1 MAIVVPIVVVAVA
14 WLVLSVPRMRQ
25 ISWRDQVDTPL
36 DLLPKEARLTGAWA
50 GWKVLVNQR
59 EVAQPSLVLLRVR
72 NSGLG
77 PIRVTGI
84 RRPVTFTFPGRDV
97 VEYAVTEC
105 RGGITW
111 DMVAPPFGAP
121 VAGHAGGTVVGNRI
135 ILPRFPMARRSGF
148 KLLVLLTGDG
158 QGVLGKGRLRG
169 GQVVHETRR
178 RSPRSRNLAFG
189 TVLALL
195 VGAQA
200 GVALGEG
207 PPIPSSCRSGQLV
220 IQGSTAFQPVAQQVA
235 QSYSGTCRDAA
246 ISVTGTGSFNGLT
259 ALSDS
264 AEGAGGVALGAAAP
278 SPSSAASSPA
288 GSSSSALSSSA
299 LSSSALS
306 SGATAVQIA
315 MSDGPAPPGYHGLVR
330 HPVAVIV
337 FAVVVNKSTG
347 VFNLTTAQLSGIFHG
362 TITNWRQVGGASLPI
377 SIVARTSG
385 SGTRNTF
392 DTKVLGGASEP
403 PASSF
408 NCVSK
413 NELPSSPVIRCEE
426 PTTGTLLQRVNSIPG
441 AIGYAQISDAA
452 SFLNVEPVK
461 INASDPDI
469 GDVKAGKYPYWTVEY
484 LYTNGKPR
492 AGSLIAAFLSYFG
505 TDNAENLLLNAAYTP
520 CGTTQPEVAR
530 LCAGR

>member
-1 MAIVVPIVVVAVA
+1 VTSEFHLQLSMAIVVPILIVAVA
-14 WLVLSVPRMRQ
+14 WLVVSVPRWRQ
-25 ISWRDQVDTPL
+25 VSWRDQVDTPL

-72 NSGLG
+72 NSGLSAL
-77 PIRVTGI
+77 RVTGI

-111 DMVAPPFGAP
+111 DMVSPPFGAP
-121 VAGHAGGTVVGNRI
+121 GAGGPGGTVVGNRI

-148 KLLVLLTGDG
+148 KLLVLLTGEG
-158 QGVLGKGRLRG
+158 HGVLGKGRIRG

-189 TVLALL
+189 TLLALL
-195 VGAQA
+195 IGAQA

-207 PPIPSSCRSGQLV
+207 PPIPSSCRSGQLS

-235 QSYSGTCRDAA
+235 KAYSGTCRDADIA
-246 ISVTGTGSFNGLT
+246 VTGTGSYNGLT

-264 AEGAGGVALGAAAP
+264 ATTSGPSGVALGAAAV
-278 SPSSAASSPA
+278 SAP
-288 GSSSSALSSSA
+288 
-299 LSSSALS
+299 S
-306 SGATAVQIA
+306 SGAGAVQIA
-315 MSDGPAPPGYHGLVR
+315 MSDGSAPSGYHGLVG
-330 HPVAVIV
+330 HPVAVII
-337 FAVVVNKSTG
+337 FAVVVNRSTG
-347 VFNLTTAQLSGIFHG
+347 VFNLTTEQIRDIFRG
-362 TITNWRQVGGASLPI
+362 TITNWRQVGGANLPI

-385 SGTRNTF
+385 SGTRHTF

-408 NCVSK
+408 NCVTK
-413 NELPSSPVIRCEE
+413 NEVPSSPVIRCEE
-426 PTTGTLLQRVNSIPG
+426 PDTGTLLDRVNSIPG

-452 SFLNVEPVK
+452 SFANVEPVRL
-461 INASDPDI
+461 NASDSNI

-484 LYTNGKPR
+484 LYTNGTPTP
-492 AGSLIAAFLSYFG
+492 GSLTAAFLAYFS
-505 TDNAENLLLNAAYTP
+505 TDNAQNLLLNAAYTP
-520 CGTTQPEVAR
+520 CGTAQPQVAA
-530 LCAGR
+530 LCLGK

>member
-1 MAIVVPIVVVAVA
+1 MAIVVPILVVAVA
-14 WLVLSVPRMRQ
+14 WLVLSVPRLRQ
-25 ISWRDQVDTPL
+25 VSWRDQVDTPL

-59 EVAQPSLVLLRVR
+59 EVAQPSLVLLRLR
-72 NSGLG
+72 NSGLS
-77 PIRVTGI
+77 PIRETGI

-111 DMVAPPFGAP
+111 DMVAPPFGAAD
-121 VAGHAGGTVVGNRI
+121 AGRAGGTVVGNRI

-148 KLLVLLTGDG
+148 RLLVLLTGEG
-158 QGVLGKGRLRG
+158 HGVIGKGRIRG

-207 PPIPSSCRSGQLV
+207 PPIPSSCRAGQLV

-235 QSYSGTCRDAA
+235 RAYSGTCRDAA
-246 ISVTGTGSFNGLT
+246 ISVTGTGSYNGLT
-259 ALSDS
+259 ALGDS
-264 AEGAGGVALGAAAP
+264 VAAGGPTPAAVGAA
-278 SPSSAASSPA
+278 SA
-288 GSSSSALSSSA
+288 GSSSSASSSA
-299 LSSSALS
+299 LSP
-306 SGATAVQIA
+306 GDGPVQIA
-315 MSDGPAPPGYHGLVR
+315 MSDGAAPAGYHGLVG
-330 HPVAVIV
+330 HPVAVII

-347 VFNLTTAQLSGIFHG
+347 VFNLTTAQLQGIFRG
-362 TITNWRQVGGASLPI
+362 SITNWRQVGGADLPI

-385 SGTRNTF
+385 SGTRHTF
-392 DTKVLGGASEP
+392 DAKVLGGASEP

-408 NCVSK
+408 NCVTK

-426 PTTGTLLQRVNSIPG
+426 PDTGTLLERVNSIPG

-452 SFLNVEPVK
+452 SFPQVELVKLN
-461 INASDPDI
+461 AADPDI

-484 LYTNGKPR
+484 LYTEGKPR
-492 AGSLIAAFLSYFG
+492 AGSLTAAFLSYFS
-505 TDNAENLLLNAAYTP
+505 TDNAENLLLSGAYTP
-520 CGTTQPEVAR
+520 CENAQPQVAR
-530 LCAGR
+530 LCGEP

>member
-1 MAIVVPIVVVAVA
+1 MAIVVPILVVAVA
-14 WLVLSVPRMRQ
+14 WLVLSVPRLRQ
-25 ISWRDQVDTPL
+25 VSWRDQVDTPL

-72 NSGLG
+72 NSGLS

-121 VAGHAGGTVVGNRI
+121 AAERGGGTVVGNRI

-148 KLLVLLTGDG
+148 KLLVLLTGEG
-158 QGVLGKGRLRG
+158 HGVLGKGRIRG
-169 GQVVHETRR
+169 GLVVHETRR
-178 RSPRSRNLAFG
+178 HSPRSRNLVFG

-200 GVALGEG
+200 GVAVGEG
-207 PPIPSSCRSGQLV
+207 PPIPSSCRAGQLA

-235 QSYSGTCRDAA
+235 RAYSGTCRDAA
-246 ISVTGTGSFNGLT
+246 ISVTGTGSYNGLT

-264 AEGAGGVALGAAAP
+264 AAGAGPSGVALGAAAA
-278 SPSSAASSPA
+278 SAP
-288 GSSSSALSSSA
+288 
-299 LSSSALS
+299 S
-306 SGATAVQIA
+306 SGAGAVQIA
-315 MSDGPAPPGYHGLVR
+315 MSDGAAPPGYHGLVG

-337 FAVVVNKSTG
+337 FAVVVNKRTG
-347 VFNLTTAQLSGIFHG
+347 VFNLTAGQIQGIFHG
-362 TITNWRQVGGASLPI
+362 TITNWRQVGGADLPI

-385 SGTRNTF
+385 SGTRHTF

-408 NCVSK
+408 NCVTR
-413 NELPSSPVIRCEE
+413 NELPSAPVTRCEE
-426 PTTGTLLQRVNSIPG
+426 PDTGTLLERVNAIPG

-452 SFLNVEPVK
+452 SFPNVELVK
-461 INASDPDI
+461 LNASDPDI

-484 LYTNGKPR
+484 LYTNGAPR
-492 AGSLIAAFLSYFG
+492 TGSLTAAFLAYFR
-505 TDNAENLLLNAAYTP
+505 TDTAENLLLSGAYTP
-520 CGTTQPEVAR
+520 CGIGQPQVAS
-530 LCAGR
+530 LCAGK

>member
-1 MAIVVPIVVVAVA
+1 VTSEFHLQLSMAIVVPILVVAVA
-14 WLVLSVPRMRQ
+14 WLVVSVPRWRQ

-59 EVAQPSLVLLRVR
+59 EVPQPSLVLLRVR
-72 NSGLG
+72 NSGLSAL
-77 PIRVTGI
+77 RVTGI

-111 DMVAPPFGAP
+111 DMVSPPFGGP
-121 VAGHAGGTVVGNRI
+121 GSGHTGGTVVGNRI

-158 QGVLGKGRLRG
+158 RGVLGKGRIRG

-195 VGAQA
+195 IGAQA
-200 GVALGEG
+200 GVAVGEG

-235 QSYSGTCRDAA
+235 KAYSGTCRDAD
-246 ISVTGTGSFNGLT
+246 ITVTGTGSYNGLT

-264 AEGAGGVALGAAAP
+264 ATGSGPSGVALGAAAV
-278 SPSSAASSPA
+278 SAPSSGP
-288 GSSSSALSSSA
+288 G
-299 LSSSALS
+299 
-306 SGATAVQIA
+306 AVQMA
-315 MSDGPAPPGYHGLVR
+315 MSDGAAPSGYHGLVG
-330 HPVAVIV
+330 HPVAVII
-337 FAVVVNKSTG
+337 FAVVVNKSAG
-347 VFNLTTAQLSGIFHG
+347 VFNLTTDQIRDIFRG
-362 TITNWRQVGGASLPI
+362 TITNWRQVGGANLPI

-385 SGTRNTF
+385 SGTRHTF
-392 DTKVLGGASEP
+392 DALVLGGASEP

-408 NCVSK
+408 NCVTK
-413 NELPSSPVIRCEE
+413 NELPASPVIRCEE
-426 PTTGTLLQRVNSIPG
+426 PDTGTLLDRVNSIPG

-452 SFLNVEPVK
+452 SFPNVELVK
-461 INASDPDI
+461 LNASDPDI

-484 LYTNGKPR
+484 LYTIGTPR
-492 AGSLIAAFLSYFG
+492 AKSLISAFLAYFS
-505 TDNAENLLLNAAYTP
+505 TDNAENLLLNSAYTP
-520 CGTTQPEVAR
+520 CGTAQAQVAA
-530 LCAGR
+530 LCAGK